1 MTDDGGGRLT
11 EARTGEPPPV
21 AGGPARL
28 FAGLLCSVLLSSLL
42 VTTLVGVVP
51 HEASA
56 ATAVAAFWTAWS
68 AFALVLAAVLL
79 PSALLLGWP
88 LGVLTARTGPLAAS
102 LAFAALG
109 AVVGVVL
116 LFVLDAVETDVLGGV
131 VVALLGAVSG
141 FVGRLLSDVVS
152 RTRGLVLALS
162 VLLGALAVS
171 AAL

>member
-1 MTDDGGGRLT
+1 MTDDAGGRLPET
-11 EARTGEPPPV
+11 RTFEPPPV
-21 AGGPARL
+21 APGPVRL
-28 FAGLLCSVLLSSLL
+28 FAGVLSSVLLSSLL

-56 ATAVAAFWTAWS
+56 ATTVGAFWAAWS
-68 AFALVLAAVLL
+68 VFALVLAALLL

-88 LGVLTARTGPLAAS
+88 LGVLTARWGPLAAS

-116 LFVLDAVETDVLGGV
+116 LFVLDAVDTDVLGGV
-131 VVALLGAVSG
+131 VVALLGGVSG

-152 RTRGLVLALS
+152 RTRGLMVALS
-162 VLLGALAVS
+162 VLLGALVVS